1 MGLSAGQTK
10 ILTISRR
17 PVESS
22 FSSEIDA
29 YTSSKIAIPID
40 SEGNGMQRF
49 SAEVDGALSRIATI
63 ESQLDLEGNDEIVV
77 SIDPKGLLAPNMLVK
92 GEIVIFDTSGEKW
105 FIEVELTAQ
114 NEDSNGFQKLTTPGR
129 AIGIASILA
138 SLWVILGI
146 REKSSSK
153 PEIDKISI
161 EDNNQGT
168 SQTSITEHELDVW
181 GRPLD

>member
-1 MGLSAGQTK
+1 
-10 ILTISRR
+10 
-17 PVESS
+17 
-22 FSSEIDA
+22 
-29 YTSSKIAIPID
+29 
-40 SEGNGMQRF
+40 MQRF

-168 SQTSITEHELDVW
+168 SQTSITEYELDVW